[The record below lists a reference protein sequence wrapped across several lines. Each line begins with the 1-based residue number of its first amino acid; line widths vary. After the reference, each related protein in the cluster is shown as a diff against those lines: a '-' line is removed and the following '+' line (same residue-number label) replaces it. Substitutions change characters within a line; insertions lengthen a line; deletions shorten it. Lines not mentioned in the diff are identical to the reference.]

1 MGVLDREW
9 FHRDDNPSGDSQPQ
23 VGQSSGMRQS
33 GSGRVPQ
40 WALEEALNE
49 QLRAYRTEAGGRWPG
64 DNRAGS
70 NRAGGLRGGGNPAG
84 GGRRRRRRERS
95 SVRKL
100 RVRTAALVVFVVAL
114 YLTPTVFERDI
125 FPDVLPLLPW
135 SNVPPRG
142 VEASTVPLGTPPPST
157 GSAQYA
163 LFDYP
168 NLQQEFVAYDPCR
181 PIHYVVRPDN
191 APAGTEGI
199 VQEAVAE
206 VSAATGLTFVFDGP
220 TSEPPSPGERDSY
233 QPDRYGKRWA
243 PVLITWTSPSEIP
256 ELAGDTAG
264 LGGSEIAQRPDKP
277 LVLVAG
283 QVMLD
288 APAMVQIL
296 EFDGG
301 REHVR
306 AIVIHELAHVL
317 GLDHVQDPTQLMYE
331 QNTGQIHLAEGDL
344 AGLAKL
350 GAGPCVPEL

>member
-9 FHRDDNPSGDSQPQ
+9 SRKDDVPPSPFGPPSSPFSPPSS
-23 VGQSSGMRQS
+23 VPPSSGGLRQS

-49 QLRAYRTEAGGRWPG
+49 QLRAYAAENGGM
-64 DNRAGS
+64 RA
-70 NRAGGLRGGGNPAG
+70 PKT
-84 GGRRRRRRERS
+84 RRRRRPRS
-95 SVRKL
+95 SSFKL
-100 RVRTAALVVFVVAL
+100 RVRTAALIAFVVAL

-125 FPDVLPLLPW
+125 FPDVLPHLPW

-142 VEASTVPLGTPPPST
+142 VEASAMPLGTPPPST
-157 GSAQYA
+157 GSAQYK

-168 NLQQEFVAYDPCR
+168 GLLQEFVAYDPCR
-181 PIHYVVRPDN
+181 PVHYVVRPDF

-206 VSAATGLTFVFDGP
+206 VAAATGFTFVFDGP
-220 TSEPPSPGERDSY
+220 TTEAPSPESRNSY
-233 QPDRYGKRWA
+233 QPELYGKRWA
-243 PVLITWTSPSEIP
+243 PILITWTSPAEVP
-256 ELAGDTAG
+256 DLAGPTAG
-264 LGGSEIAQRPDKP
+264 LGGSEVAQRPDKP
-277 LVLVAG
+277 IVLVAG

-288 APAMVQIL
+288 APAMTEIL
-296 EFDGG
+296 GYQSG
-301 REHVR
+301 RDHVR

-317 GLDHVQDPTQLMYE
+317 GLDHVDDPNQLMYE
-331 QNTGQIHLAEGDL
+331 ENDGRTTLADGDL